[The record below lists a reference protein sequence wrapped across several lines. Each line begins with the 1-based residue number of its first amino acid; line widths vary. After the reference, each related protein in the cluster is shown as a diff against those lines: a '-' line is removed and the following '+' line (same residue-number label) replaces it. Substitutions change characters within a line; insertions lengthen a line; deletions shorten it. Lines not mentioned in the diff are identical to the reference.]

1 MVRLVVVILY
11 DRTSHV
17 YDAVELRSR
26 DDKTSSSSEAEY
38 EVPSTGNM
46 DTKPRIRK
54 PDAVKLQA
62 NPAYQ
67 VTNYN
72 KP

>member
-1 MVRLVVVILY
+1 MY
-11 DRTSHV
+11 DRPGHV
-17 YDAVELRSR
+17 YDAVELRSK
-26 DDKTSSSSEAEY
+26 DDKMFSSSDAEY
-38 EVPSTGNM
+38 EIPSNGSM
-46 DTKPRIRK
+46 DAKPK
-54 PDAVKLQA
+54 GEADAVKLQA

>member
-1 MVRLVVVILY
+1 MLY
-11 DRTSHV
+11 DRTGNV
-17 YDAVELRSR
+17 YDAVELRSK
-26 DDKTSSSSEAEY
+26 DDKPFSSSDAEY
-38 EVPSTGNM
+38 EIPSTGSM
-46 DTKPRIRK
+46 DAKPK
-54 PDAVKLQA
+54 GGKVDAVKLQA